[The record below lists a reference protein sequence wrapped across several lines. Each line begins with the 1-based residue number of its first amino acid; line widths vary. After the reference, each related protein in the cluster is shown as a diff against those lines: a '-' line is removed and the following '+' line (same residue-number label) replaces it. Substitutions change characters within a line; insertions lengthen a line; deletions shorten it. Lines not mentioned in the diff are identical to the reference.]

1 MDKKVKRPDKENTN
15 TVSGIQIDSTNTNN
29 TNNVKRDTLRNYTGR
44 PWPMTPKAG
53 VTLRRRRYNCGG
65 KHGR

>member
-15 TVSGIQIDSTNTNN
+15 TVSGTQIDSTNINN
-29 TNNVKRDTLRNYTGR
+29 TNNVKRDSLRNYTSR
-44 PWPMTPKAG
+44 PLPMTPKAG

-65 KHGR
+65 KYGR